1 MLSATITGLPTARA
15 VSKLPGPK
23 PGKAPAV
30 AVRVLPVVMA
40 PSKRPRA
47 DADGLLSSP
56 TAEPVGVLVQSAPA
70 PTPLMDAQV
79 APATPAEFSAA
90 MAIAPEASAP
100 SSNPRAAPDV
110 DLGVPTA
117 TASNCLITSAFHD
130 APAAPGNRF
139 RHNSYL
145 GLSR

>member
-1 MLSATITGLPTARA
+1 
-15 VSKLPGPK
+15 
-23 PGKAPAV
+23 
-30 AVRVLPVVMA
+30 VLPIAMA
-40 PSKRPRA
+40 PSKRPWA
-47 DADGLLSSP
+47 DADELLSSP
-56 TAEPVGVLVQSAPA
+56 TAELVGVLVQPPPAPA
-70 PTPLMDAQV
+70 PSIDAQV
-79 APATPAEFSAA
+79 ASATPAELSAA

-117 TASNCLITSAFHD
+117 TDSNCPITSAFHD